1 MASKPVSKSG
11 KDDRLFPSMAIFEAM
26 SAAFPDKGS
35 PEEFKEKYILY
46 KCNLKFLSYLLFDF
60 V

>member
-1 MASKPVSKSG
+1 MTSKPLPKNG

-46 KCNLKFLSYLLFDF
+46 KSNIIFYKLF
-60 V
+60 VV